1 MISNYNISFVF
12 ISAPISVRKST
23 IPEGIPAP
31 VDVELNI
38 DELKDKRKSNP
49 NRNTLNNNKYTLHLG

>member
-1 MISNYNISFVF
+1 MWMISNYNISFVF

-31 VDVELNI
+31 ADVELNI
-38 DELKDKRKSNP
+38 DELKDQRKSKHKG
-49 NRNTLNNNKYTLHLG
+49 NTFDNK